1 MVIVVIV
8 FASSLPIIRFDENGT
23 ERYRK
28 NAMPILVNSFFGQD
42 CLAGPS
48 EVCLIFI
55 FGIKVRILLTLLSL
69 LIKHECQP
77 FRLGLMVE

>member
-69 LIKHECQP
+69 FIKYECQP
-77 FRLGLMVE
+77 FRLGLVVE